1 MSCDD
6 STDDSTSS
14 SSSSSERVKVDV
26 RAEQESELEDAKEE
40 AGDEEQEK
48 EEQEEEDEEDE
59 DPDLSPTQVTLDSSE
74 IFNTFASVLHR
85 QPMFKWT
92 DVSGAVSELSCVP
105 QTLTDAIAKFDG
117 KHQVRC
123 KSKCTAL
130 RVGPGTTEETFE
142 VVIEDTVLEY
152 TTVVVVGFCKMLEVC
167 LKGVLNCQDVCFDY
181 WFDERPA
188 NGFNVLLPYPSVSSA
203 TRTVLH
209 THEAWHL
216 ATTMVFKVR
225 PHRKQRLYLFLIHPP
240 GCVKVETENDE
251 KEEEKENGEYSK
263 LSARLDAL
271 GARVRCL
278 EDNLAAMLP
287 PAKRKKSSASD

>member
-1 MSCDD
+1 MFSDD

-14 SSSSSERVKVDV
+14 SSSSSEKVKVDV

-40 AGDEEQEK
+40 AEDEEQE
-48 EEQEEEDEEDE
+48 EEKQEEEDEEDE
-59 DPDLSPTQVTLDSSE
+59 DPDLSPTQVTLDSSK

-85 QPMFKWT
+85 QPMCKWT
-92 DVSGAVSELSCVP
+92 DVSGAVSELSCIP
-105 QTLTDAIAKFDG
+105 QTLTDAIAKYDG
-117 KHQVRC
+117 KHQVRS

-142 VVIEDTVLEY
+142 VVIDDAVLEY
-152 TTVVVVGFCKMLEVC
+152 TTVVVVGSCKMLEVC
-167 LKGVLNCQDVCFDY
+167 PKGVLNRQDV
-181 WFDERPA
+181 WFDDWFDDRPA
-188 NGFNVLLPYPSVSSA
+188 NGFKVLLLHPSVSSA
-203 TRTVLH
+203 TQTVLH

-225 PHRKQRLYLFLIHPP
+225 PHRKQRLYLVLIHPP
-240 GCVKVETENDE
+240 ACVKVETDNDE
-251 KEEEKENGEYSK
+251 KEKEKENGE

-271 GARVRCL
+271 EARVRCL
-278 EDNLAAMLP
+278 EDNSAAMLP